1 MASYAGTILVVED
14 DFMNRTLLV
23 TDLEKQGY
31 AVEQV
36 ENGLQA
42 LEMLRSKSFDVILL
56 DLLMPK
62 MDGFQV
68 LERIKADSRLKHIPV
83 IVISA
88 IDEMESVAL
97 CIEMGATDYLPK
109 PFDSVVLY
117 ARINAS
123 LAAKRLYDQE
133 HEYLRNVTRLT
144 DAAAAVEAETFDPN
158 NLAKVAARPDAL
170 GQLAQVFQR
179 MAGEV
184 YARQQNLKQQ
194 VQEASKDRYRFG
206 EIIGKSLAMQAVY
219 EQIMKASSS
228 DANAVIYGESG
239 TGKELVAQTI
249 HKMSDRKKQKL
260 VAVNCGAVPETLF
273 ESEFFGH
280 RKGAFT
286 GATVDKQ
293 GFFDRAHKG
302 TLFLDEVG
310 ELSLTMQ
317 VKLLRALQDKEYTP
331 LGSPVSK
338 TADVRIIAATNR
350 DLVEQLHKELI
361 REDFFYRIRV
371 IVINLPPLRE
381 RREDIPLLIEHFL
394 QQYGEDAKCPT
405 IPGRI
410 LETLCA
416 YDWPGNIRE
425 LQNELQRYLAEQHLE
440 FIGNAHGDSLGHNGM
455 PEADLADQGF
465 YEAVEAFEK
474 RLIVDALKQNQGRRE
489 KTATMMGILPRTLH
503 RKMKKYGLL

>member
-1 MASYAGTILVVED
+1 MASHTGTILVVED

-42 LEMLRSKSFDVILL
+42 LEILRSKPFDVILL

-68 LERIKADSRLKHIPV
+68 LERINVDSRLKHIPV

-88 IDEMESVAL
+88 VDEMESVAR

-158 NLAKVAARPDAL
+158 SLTEVAARPDAL

-184 YARQQNLKQQ
+184 YARQQHLKQQ

-206 EIIGKSLAMQAVY
+206 EIIGKSLAMQTVY

-228 DANAVIYGESG
+228 DANVVIYGESG

-249 HKMSDRKKQKL
+249 HNMSDREKQKL
-260 VAVNCGAVPETLF
+260 VAVNCGAVPEALF

-286 GATVDKQ
+286 GAIMDKQ

-331 LGSPVSK
+331 LGSPVNK

-371 IVINLPPLRE
+371 IVINLPPLRD

-394 QQYGEDAKCPT
+394 QQYGEDAEYPT

-410 LETLCA
+410 IDMLCA

-440 FIGNAHGDSLGHNGM
+440 FIGNAPGDSLGHNGM
-455 PEADLADQGF
+455 PEADLTGQRF
-465 YEAVEAFEK
+465 YEAVETFEK

-489 KTATMMGILPRTLH
+489 KTATMLGILPRTLH

>member
-1 MASYAGTILVVED
+1 
-14 DFMNRTLLV
+14 
-23 TDLEKQGY
+23 
-31 AVEQV
+31 
-36 ENGLQA
+36 
-42 LEMLRSKSFDVILL
+42 VILL

-68 LERIKADSRLKHIPV
+68 LKQIKADSRLRHIPV

-88 IDEMESVAL
+88 VDEMDSVVR
-97 CIEMGATDYLPK
+97 CIEMGAADYLTK

-133 HEYLRNVTRLT
+133 REYLRNVTCLT
-144 DAAAAVEAETFDPN
+144 DAAAAVEAENFDPHS
-158 NLAKVAARPDAL
+158 LIEVAARSDAL

-179 MAGEV
+179 MAHEV
-184 YARQQNLKQQ
+184 STRQQQLKQQ

-206 EIIGKSLAMQAVY
+206 EIIGKSPSMQVVY
-219 EQIMKASSS
+219 EQILKA
-228 DANAVIYGESG
+228 ANSNANVVIYGESG
-239 TGKELVAQTI
+239 TGKELVAQTT
-249 HKMSDRKKQKL
+249 HNMSGRKKQKF
-260 VAVNCGAVPETLF
+260 VAVNCGAVPEALF

-286 GATVDKQ
+286 GATMDKK

-350 DLVEQLHKELI
+350 NLIEQLHKGLI

-394 QQYGEDAKCPT
+394 HQYGKDTEPPT
-405 IPGRI
+405 VPARI
-410 LETLCA
+410 IETLCA
-416 YDWPGNIRE
+416 YSWPGNIRE
-425 LQNELQRYLAEQHLE
+425 LQNELQRYLAEQQLE
-440 FIGNAHGDSLGHNGM
+440 FIGNASGTPLGPDGM
-455 PEADLADQGF
+455 PGKDWKF
-465 YEAVEAFEK
+465 YEAVEAYEK
-474 RLIVDALKQNQGRRE
+474 RLIVDALEQNQGRRE
-489 KTATMMGILPRTLH
+489 KTAIMLGILPRTLH